1 MISSRPIA
9 YWLWHVTFSVRRC
22 PYQSHCPRH
31 VSFCTLSFS
40 LPPFVS
46 FRRILPCAITS
57 EIIWFL
63 SLPVLHCRI
72 VIQLP
77 WCNILFEVFICCSW
91 EASYLNALSSHLSLR
106 GINKNKMARSNV
118 CSVSSHRSR
127 VRQICWFWFTLVG
140 VILSQFDECLTEV
153 FPRIARGLPEVF
165 GQSLPKVWSKFGSSL
180 TKVLI
185 LM

>member
-9 YWLWHVTFSVRRC
+9 YWLWHVSFSVRRC
-22 PYQSHCPRH
+22 PHRSHCPRH

-106 GINKNKMARSNV
+106 GINKNKMAISNV
-118 CSVSSHRSR
+118 SSVSSHRSR

-140 VILSQFDECLTEV
+140 VILSRFGECLTKV
-153 FPRIARGLPEVF
+153 FPRFSQGLPEDCPRCLAKVCPRF
-165 GQSLPKVWSKFGSSL
+165 GQSLAQVWPKF
-180 TKVLI
+180 
-185 LM
+185 